1 MIIDVHCVG
10 CSVLQMIQSAETSIV
25 IMAMGQGIGA
35 VYILAEMKQTARSV
49 IQCGSKT
56 YNNFL
61 KIKHPPS
68 TQPPGLE
75 ANQN

>member
-35 VYILAEMKQTARSV
+35 VYILAQM
-49 IQCGSKT
+49 
-56 YNNFL
+56 
-61 KIKHPPS
+61 
-68 TQPPGLE
+68 
-75 ANQN
+75 